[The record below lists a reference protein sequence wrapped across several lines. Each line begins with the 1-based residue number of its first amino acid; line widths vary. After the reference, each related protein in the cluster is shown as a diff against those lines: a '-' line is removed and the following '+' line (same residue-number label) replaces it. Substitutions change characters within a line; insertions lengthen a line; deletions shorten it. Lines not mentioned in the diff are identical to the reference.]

1 MTAVVPTRATAPASG
16 VRAAA
21 RIVAAPDGRG
31 GTALPVLDGAGPL
44 ALRRTR
50 AVAPGTAQVTV
61 VGAMSAPLGGDHLS
75 LDTRVRTGARLAVG
89 SAAATVS
96 LPGRCGR
103 SATYDVRLTVD
114 SDAELCWLPEPLIA
128 AAGSDLAMTTRV
140 DLAEGARLVLRE
152 ELVLGRAGERP
163 GRLVSRLTVRLDGRA
178 LLDQGLALGPGAPGW
193 SGPAVL
199 DRYRAVG
206 QLLVVEPRFRDRP
219 CQVAVL
225 PSDPA
230 EGEAMLTPLAGPAA
244 LVTALAEDALMV
256 RRLLDAGRQAAAAA
270 AG

>member
-1 MTAVVPTRATAPASG
+1 MTTVALPCAAPSG
-16 VRAAA
+16 VRATA
-21 RIVAAPDGRG
+21 RIVATPDGRG

-50 AVAPGTAQVTV
+50 SARPGAAQVTV

-75 LDTRVRTGARLAVG
+75 LRARVLPGARLTVG

-96 LPGRCGR
+96 LPGRNGAR
-103 SATYDVRLTVD
+103 AGYDVRLTVGAG
-114 SDAELCWLPEPLIA
+114 AELRWLPEPLIA

-140 DLAEGARLVLRE
+140 ELAEGARLVLRE
-152 ELVLGRAGERP
+152 ELVLGRAGEQP
-163 GRLVSRLTVRLDGRA
+163 GRLASRLTVRGGGRT
-178 LLDQGLALGPGAPGW
+178 LLDQEIAVGPGAPGW

-199 DRYRAVG
+199 DRYRAMG
-206 QLLVVEPRFRDRP
+206 QLLVVEPRFEEHAP
-219 CQVAVL
+219 PAAAL

-230 EGEAMLTPLAGPAA
+230 EGEALLTPLAGPAV
-244 LVTALAEDALMV
+244 LVTALARDALTA
-256 RRLLDAGRQAAAAA
+256 RRLLDAGHAAVAPS